1 MPIRNFKASKK
12 LENAGPDP
20 KSLGDFSGVLRAADP
35 FKPKGSRHD
44 LYFKDQFA
52 SNAPGSEAVKLAHDW
67 LLGFWMTPAAP
78 R

>member
-1 MPIRNFKASKK
+1 M
-12 LENAGPDP
+12 
-20 KSLGDFSGVLRAADP
+20 RAADP

-67 LLGFWMTPAAP
+67 LLGFWMTPDAP